1 MIEYARACERFV
13 KASEEEEEKRRERYR
28 RGVAVALS
36 LLARQ
41 KRLEVLRR
49 NMRETEARMDRDR
62 ARFRE
67 NAPFSSSSSSS

>member
-13 KASEEEEEKRRERYR
+13 KASEEEEEKRRERCR
-28 RGVAVALS
+28 REVALALS

-41 KRLEVLRR
+41 KRLEALRR

-67 NAPFSSSSSSS
+67 NAFSSST

>member
-13 KASEEEEEKRRERYR
+13 KASEEEEEKRRERCR
-28 RGVAVALS
+28 REVALALS
-36 LLARQ
+36 ILVRQ
-41 KRLEVLRR
+41 KRLEALRR

-67 NAPFSSSSSSS
+67 NAFSSLSSSS